1 MESNLPNATVI
12 YLLLNYIDFS
22 IYSLQHAK
30 DKIIEGASFAR
41 VSDIIKMKDNLVAN
55 TRAESA
61 ACFNYFMTNML
72 VIIQQIGLSKHN
84 CNK

>member
-1 MESNLPNATVI
+1 MTLLAIVIHLPI
-12 YLLLNYIDFS
+12 FIDFNL
-22 IYSLQHAK
+22 YSLQHAK
-30 DKIIEGASFAR
+30 GIIIEGASFAR

-72 VIIQQIGLSKHN
+72 IVLQQIGLSN
-84 CNK
+84 EMLYLT

>member
-1 MESNLPNATVI
+1 MTLLAIVIHLPI
-12 YLLLNYIDFS
+12 FIDFNL
-22 IYSLQHAK
+22 YSLQHAK
-30 DKIIEGASFAR
+30 DIIIEGASFVR

-72 VIIQQIGLSKHN
+72 IVLQQIGLSKHN